1 MPVGPDT
8 DRQGAS
14 RTDRATGA
22 PSSHRD
28 WHWTVSP
35 DSPEEFEAE
44 SHDEYRVRTFF
55 KGSHV
60 AGADHF
66 TDDFGEALEN
76 MQLSTWHENI
86 SVGGVHPNV
95 GNTPNIDPFSEHA
108 ADERRDYT
116 DHLESIGEDR
126 ETDPTRGYN
135 QSAAQKA
142 LKGYIAEGREG
153 LPLLA
158 LGAAA
163 LGAASGAVG
172 SIMDKDE

>member
-1 MPVGPDT
+1 
-8 DRQGAS
+8 
-14 RTDRATGA
+14 
-22 PSSHRD
+22 
-28 WHWTVSP
+28 
-35 DSPEEFEAE
+35 
-44 SHDEYRVRTFF
+44 
-55 KGSHV
+55 
-60 AGADHF
+60 
-66 TDDFGEALEN
+66 